1 MSSDMKGRV
10 CLITGASSGIG
21 KVTALELAKMGATA
35 VLVCRNKES
44 GERAKSEIIQAAGN
58 GAVDLMLCDL
68 SSQRQVRS
76 LASEF
81 KGRYRKLHVLVNNA
95 ATVPQHRTITEDG
108 LETQL
113 AVNHLAPF
121 LLTHLLL
128 DVLRKSA
135 PSRIIN
141 VSSGMYRTASLDF
154 DDLQG
159 EKSYRPMKMYAK
171 TKLLNIYFTYELAR
185 RLEGTGVTVN
195 CLAPGFTA
203 TGLGR
208 DFSPISRFVMKTFA
222 HKKEIGAQTSIYLAS
237 SPEVER
243 VTGKYFERMKET
255 QTSPPTYDKDI
266 ARRVWEVSEQLTGLP
281 HS

>member
-1 MSSDMKGRV
+1 MKGRI
-10 CLITGASSGIG
+10 CLVTGASSGIG
-21 KVTALELAKMGATA
+21 KITALELAKMGTTA
-35 VLVCRNKES
+35 VLVCRNKDR
-44 GERAKSEIIQAAGN
+44 GERARAEIIQASGN
-58 GAVDLMLCDL
+58 AAVDLMLCDL

-81 KGRYRKLHVLVNNA
+81 KGRYKKLHVLLNNA
-95 ATVPQHRTITEDG
+95 AAVPGHRTITEDG

-135 PSRIIN
+135 PSRVIN
-141 VSSGMYRTASLDF
+141 VSSGMYKTASLDF
-154 DDLQG
+154 NNLQG

-171 TKLLNIYFTYELAR
+171 TKLLNIYFTYELAQ

-203 TGLGR
+203 TSLGR
-208 DFSPISRFVMKTFA
+208 DFSPLSRFVMKTFA

-243 VTGKYFERMKET
+243 VTGKYFEKMKDT
-255 QTSPPTYDKDI
+255 PTSPPTHDKDI
-266 ARRVWEVSEQLTGLP
+266 ARRVWEVSQLLTGP
-281 HS
+281 A

>member
-1 MSSDMKGRV
+1 MKGRV

-21 KVTALELAKMGATA
+21 KVTAFELAKMGATA
-35 VLVCRNKES
+35 VLVCRNKER
-44 GERAKSEIIQAAGN
+44 GEEARAEIIQASGN
-58 GAVDLMLCDL
+58 AAVELMLCDL
-68 SSQRQVRS
+68 ASQRQVRS
-76 LASEF
+76 LASGF
-81 KGRYRKLHVLVNNA
+81 KGRYKKLHVLVNNA

-113 AVNHLAPF
+113 AVNHLAPL

-141 VSSGMYRTASLDF
+141 VSSGMHRTASLDF

-195 CLAPGFTA
+195 CLGPGFTS
-203 TGLGR
+203 TDLGR
-208 DFSPISRFVMKTFA
+208 DFSPISRFVMKAFA
-222 HKKEIGAQTSIYLAS
+222 HKKEIGAQTSVYLAS

-243 VTGKYFERMKET
+243 VTGKYFEKMKDT
-255 QTSPPTYDKDI
+255 PTSPPTYDKDI
-266 ARRVWEVSEQLTGLP
+266 ARHVWEVSERLAGLP